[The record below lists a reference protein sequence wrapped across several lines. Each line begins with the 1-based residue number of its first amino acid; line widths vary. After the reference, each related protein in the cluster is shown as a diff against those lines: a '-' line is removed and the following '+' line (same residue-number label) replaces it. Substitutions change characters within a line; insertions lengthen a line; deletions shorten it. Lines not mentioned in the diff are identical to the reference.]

1 MYLLPFTLQVRE
13 EIQLA
18 NLANQYLRD
27 MIKKE
32 CWTAM
37 AVKGRSV
44 NAFHLPLSVSNYPMK
59 ERTKAEFEEVQYV
72 TNQRKIEEAEA
83 DSSKKVASG
92 PTSARNTPLVGKN
105 TSTCATGRKANK
117 RRDRQTNGR
126 TDGRRDRQT
135 DKQTNRQN
143 DGRTAGRINT
153 QTESQTGSV
162 ENLQFRAIVLWPR
175 IPNGISTGFWR
186 NYNLIIA
193 IGHSIVYSTN
203 FVFDFSTDERHEF
216 EDEDALADDD
226 GETSGDN
233 PATSGSRGSAYGGG
247 NDLFQSQFQLHTV
260 QQKLNQI
267 VLLQVSMDQKMNS
280 SASLVQKRGRKGGDM
295 MVSRP

>member
-59 ERTKAEFEEVQYV
+59 ERTKAELEEVQYV

-105 TSTCATGRKANK
+105 TSTCATGRKADK

-126 TDGRRDRQT
+126 TDGRTKRQTDRQT
-135 DKQTNRQN
+135 NKQIDRTT
-143 DGRTAGRINT
+143 DGRTDGWADKHTDRESDRKCRKSSVSCDSAV
-153 QTESQTGSV
+153 TEDSKRPLYRV
-162 ENLQFRAIVLWPR
+162 LRKLQF
-175 IPNGISTGFWR
+175 NHR
-186 NYNLIIA
+186 NRTF
-193 IGHSIVYSTN
+193 HS
-203 FVFDFSTDERHEF
+203 
-216 EDEDALADDD
+216 
-226 GETSGDN
+226 
-233 PATSGSRGSAYGGG
+233 
-247 NDLFQSQFQLHTV
+247 LFQQFC
-260 QQKLNQI
+260 I
-267 VLLQVSMDQKMNS
+267 
-280 SASLVQKRGRKGGDM
+280 
-295 MVSRP
+295 

>member
-1 MYLLPFTLQVRE
+1 
-13 EIQLA
+13 
-18 NLANQYLRD
+18 
-27 MIKKE
+27 
-32 CWTAM
+32 M

-59 ERTKAEFEEVQYV
+59 ERTKAELEEVQYV

-105 TSTCATGRKANK
+105 TSTCATGIQTDGRT
-117 RRDRQTNGR
+117 DRQTDRQN
-126 TDGRRDRQT
+126 DGRT
-135 DKQTNRQN
+135 DKQTNR
-143 DGRTAGRINT
+143 D
-153 QTESQTGSV
+153 

-175 IPNGISTGFWR
+175 IPNGFSAGLWG

-193 IGHSIVYSTN
+193 KGYSIASFDN
-203 FVFDFSTDERHEF
+203 FVFDSSTDERHEF

-233 PATSGSRGSAYGGG
+233 PATSGCRGSAYGGG
-247 NDLFQSQFQLHTV
+247 NELFQSQFQLHTV

-267 VLLQVSMDQKMNS
+267 VLLQVSIDQKMNP
-280 SASLVQKRGRKGGDM
+280 SASLVQ
-295 MVSRP
+295 

>member
-1 MYLLPFTLQVRE
+1 
-13 EIQLA
+13 
-18 NLANQYLRD
+18 
-27 MIKKE
+27 
-32 CWTAM
+32 M

-59 ERTKAEFEEVQYV
+59 ERTKAELEEVQYV

-162 ENLQFRAIVLWPR
+162 ENLQFRAIVL
-175 IPNGISTGFWR
+175 
-186 NYNLIIA
+186 
-193 IGHSIVYSTN
+193 
-203 FVFDFSTDERHEF
+203 
-216 EDEDALADDD
+216 
-226 GETSGDN
+226 
-233 PATSGSRGSAYGGG
+233 
-247 NDLFQSQFQLHTV
+247 
-260 QQKLNQI
+260 
-267 VLLQVSMDQKMNS
+267 
-280 SASLVQKRGRKGGDM
+280 
-295 MVSRP
+295 